1 MLATLSYDTKHTYT
15 TAMGPAAAPTEQ
27 STRVSLALSAAFR
40 GAGIPYPSHG
50 LDYESIKVRLEGDL
64 LILSYIRHV
73 RDSMEYN
80 NASQRTESVEALIQ
94 KSSLISGITGVV
106 AESIKFTIEED

>member
-1 MLATLSYDTKHTYT
+1 MLATLTFDTQHVYR
-15 TAMGPAAAPTEQ
+15 TALGPASGPKEY
-27 STRVSLALSAAFR
+27 SNRISLALSEAFR

-50 LDYESIKVRLEGDL
+50 LDYESVTVRVEDDI

-73 RDSMEYN
+73 RDSVEYN